1 MSLARRHIVCIY
13 LTALFAANASSFV
26 TGASIQLS
34 VSLAKLGRKKLNCTE
49 NLTILVE
56 FIIKNKNRPISAR
69 LGVNF
74 DNNFI
79 WYLDQC
85 QSSYMTQSI
94 SSDRKLFLS
103 VH

>member
-1 MSLARRHIVCIY
+1 MYIFNSVVCCHCQLICYWSLN
-13 LTALFAANASSFV
+13 T
-26 TGASIQLS
+26 

-74 DNNFI
+74 IIILSGI
-79 WYLDQC
+79 W
-85 QSSYMTQSI
+85 I
-94 SSDRKLFLS
+94 SVSL
-103 VH
+103 VT